1 MEELSRRLL
10 FAGSKGLRP
19 FNSETYFMAGIKLR
33 YLATKNLDITCDRVT
48 LHESVV
54 LVSVCTEITR
64 FHLWDR
70 NYTNLF
76 VTANI
81 H

>member
-54 LVSVCTEITR
+54 LV
-64 FHLWDR
+64 
-70 NYTNLF
+70 
-76 VTANI
+76 
-81 H
+81 